1 MNTFE
6 LIRDLFRHMEWAD
19 AIVWRAVLSSPS
31 ASADSVVK
39 ERLHH
44 THMVQRAFLNAW
56 GELPHT
62 QNAGNDL
69 GLTDLARWGR
79 EYHALATDYLETLT
93 EERLDKPLVVPW
105 AKYLT
110 RHLGRDPSVPSLG
123 ETMVQVAA
131 HSTYHRGQINTRLRE
146 LGDDPPL
153 TDFIAWIWIGKPA
166 SEWPAESQ

>member
-1 MNTFE
+1 MNSFG
-6 LIRDLFRHMEWAD
+6 LIRELFRHMDWAD
-19 AIVWRAVLSSPS
+19 AIVWQAVLPSPS

-39 ERLHH
+39 ARLHH
-44 THMVQRAFLNAW
+44 SHMVQRAFLNAW
-56 GELPHT
+56 SELPHT
-62 QNAGNDL
+62 QNAGADL
-69 GLTDLARWGR
+69 GLTELARWGR
-79 EYHALATDYLETLT
+79 EYHVLATDYLETLT
-93 EERLDKPLVVPW
+93 EENLDKPLVVPW

-123 ETMVQVAA
+123 ETMVQVAS

-166 SEWPAESQ
+166 SEWPGETE